1 MKFVWFPAPFVFNF
15 FDWYYANSMNVLDD
29 PEMLAGLAEEMKTLE
44 SQLAPVVAELKKN
57 NSQPELFEK
66 FGQII
71 DRIYGTAATFGLK
84 ELASYCG
91 TLKKICY
98 ECAKLKSPNAN
109 ARVLRLLEAYLQ
121 NLANLIKG
129 ITDPVVAKQIN
140 HAMHLE
146 EQKAKKIEEEIFKYV
161 KK

>member
-1 MKFVWFPAPFVFNF
+1 MMDEELLN
-15 FDWYYANSMNVLDD
+15 DL
-29 PEMLAGLAEEMKTLE
+29 LTEMKMLG
-44 SQLAPVVAELKKN
+44 AELLPIVRSLQGDPN
-57 NSQPELFEK
+57 QPAMFEK

-98 ECAKLKSPNAN
+98 ECAKMNNARAN
-109 ARVLRLLEAYLQ
+109 AKVLKLLETYLG
-121 NLANLIKG
+121 NLVTLIKG
-129 ITDPVVAKQIN
+129 VKDPEVAKKIY
-140 HAMHLE
+140 HGIHIE
-146 EQKAKKIEEEIFKYV
+146 EQKAKKIQEDIFQFI